1 MCEWRNEQ
9 LMRTQ
14 DAWVAGNERYR
25 LLLVW
30 ISQDLEAGRHDLPE
44 TLRLWRDDVLT
55 RLPSVAPVVCRLPEC
70 ISSRLG
76 LASRRV
82 RIDADGSVTLFP
94 KNSAPTRRLV

>member
-1 MCEWRNEQ
+1 
-9 LMRTQ
+9 MRHQ
-14 DAWVAGNERYR
+14 ENWVKGNERHR
-25 LLLVW
+25 LLLIW
-30 ISQDLEAGRHDLPE
+30 IAADLAVGRNDLIE

-82 RIDADGSVTLFP
+82 RIDHDGSVTLFP
-94 KNSAPTRRLV
+94 KNSLQPTRRLL